1 MFVKSN
7 KTKGECDST
16 SLFPFV
22 LAAFLNLSAGETVL
36 CLLGVCVCTICCVCS
51 MCAYVHLV
59 MCKSVLG
66 FECVMHVC
74 VCVFSPLIV
83 CEIVNPDPQ
92 RFTVRPTE
100 KKKKPHC

>member
-36 CLLGVCVCTICCVCS
+36 CLLGVCVS
-51 MCAYVHLV
+51 APYV
-59 MCKSVLG
+59 
-66 FECVMHVC
+66 VC
-74 VCVFSPLIV
+74 VVCVLMY
-83 CEIVNPDPQ
+83 
-92 RFTVRPTE
+92 TW
-100 KKKKPHC
+100 